1 MNRTVLIVL
10 LSLLFVSPV
19 NAGIMSDASDA
30 KIIVE
35 LKAMYQKMMDQ
46 LEELQAQNE
55 TLANVRDG
63 INYSIESYHE
73 VKNFDLGAITR
84 RIQSD
89 VEGQTGLHD
98 INDLS
103 LEQQISVIQDDINRR
118 VGDPET
124 TQAEREQLQQ
134 ELDILDSIKR
144 RSEVLTAINQNST
157 NNMSR
162 ASEDLGE
169 RDSAR
174 ISAEG
179 ISTLVQIESL
189 REMENNDDNRLAIK
203 EAQVLR
209 NLNQQQ
215 RKIIENAKRSGW

>member
-1 MNRTVLIVL
+1 MKRTVLVVL
-10 LSLLFVSPV
+10 LSLFLVAPV

-46 LEELQAQNE
+46 LEQLQAQNE

-63 INYSIESYHE
+63 INYSIESYQE
-73 VKNFDLGAITR
+73 VKNFNLSAISS

-89 VEGQTGLHD
+89 VERLTGLDD
-98 INDLS
+98 INNLS
-103 LEQQISVIQDDINRR
+103 LEQQIEVIQRDINRR
-118 VGDPET
+118 VGDPNT
-124 TQAEREQLQQ
+124 TQAEREQLEQ
-134 ELDILDSIKR
+134 ELETLESIKR
-144 RSEVLTAINQNST
+144 RAEVLTAINQNST
-157 NNMSR
+157 HNMGL

-189 REMENNDDNRLAIK
+189 REMENNDDKRMAVK

-209 NLNQQQ
+209 NLNNQQK
-215 RKIIENAKRSGW
+215 KIIESANRAGW